1 MIKRDD
7 FWVQYD
13 GQIGTFRGERNGVI
27 YGSYTNE
34 FQEASQ
40 ILALMHVTLTQE
52 EMADLNAEKGIA

>member
-13 GQIGTFRGERNGVI
+13 EQIGTFRGERNGVI